1 MGGNATLEYKTKR
14 ITKEENEKI
23 INFLF
28 DSLNKDKDFSSK
40 NELFGI
46 PLSYSEK
53 ESFGDID
60 LLTTMNLVKLLNKL
74 SKNSNILIEPK
85 YLAKKRD
92 KNGFR
97 INSQIESIPVKIKTN
112 EFETDFFQ
120 LDLILTTKENFDN
133 HLRYLSFNDLGAL
146 IGRIA
151 YSQGLRFGE
160 SGLYYNF
167 PFEHKFTEMLGK
179 TKLFISNDYFKILN
193 MLGFENLPNKEDI
206 KGIEKF
212 NEQFKNKI
220 DIFNF
225 IISNKNF
232 NAEAFS
238 VSTKNSKTKS
248 RDRKRSTMKGFLD
261 FLIEKRYLTK
271 EQAFGDKEEVDRDE
285 VDRGEKID
293 KGILKIEEF
302 IDKGFIEQ
310 NFINHQL
317 AKIKENLKEAAL
329 KKNFNKKF
337 SGDVVIDLMNEKF
350 KEDYDLLKPKELA
363 SMVSRLKTFML
374 DYFKERNLTKEQ
386 VLNLPEEEI
395 KNKLIELLEE
405 QFKKK
410 RVIKIKTL

>member
-60 LLTTMNLVKLLNKL
+60 LLTTMNLVELLNKI

-120 LDLILTTKENFDN
+120 LDLILSTKENFDN

-167 PFEHKFTEMLGK
+167 PFEHKFTEILGK
-179 TKLFISNDYFKILN
+179 TKLFISNDYFKILS
-193 MLGFENLPNKEDI
+193 MLGFENLPNKEDV

-212 NEQFKNKI
+212 NKQFKNKI

-248 RDRKRSTMKGFLD
+248 RDRKRSTVKGFLD
-261 FLIEKRYLTK
+261 FLIEKGYLTK
-271 EQAFGDKEEVDRDE
+271 EQAFGDTEKVEKVDGSER
-285 VDRGEKID
+285 ID

-310 NFINHQL
+310 NFINCQL
-317 AKIKENLKEAAL
+317 AKIKEDLKEAVL
-329 KKNFNKKF
+329 RKNFNKKF

-363 SMVSRLKTFML
+363 SIVSRLKTFML
-374 DYFKERNLTKEQ
+374 DYFNERNLTKEQ
-386 VLNLPEEEI
+386 VLDLPEEEI
-395 KNKLIELLEE
+395 RNKLIELLEK
-405 QFKKK
+405 QFEKKK
-410 RVIKIKTL
+410 IVKVKHLN

>member
-1 MGGNATLEYKTKR
+1 
-14 ITKEENEKI
+14 
-23 INFLF
+23 
-28 DSLNKDKDFSSK
+28 
-40 NELFGI
+40 
-46 PLSYSEK
+46 
-53 ESFGDID
+53 
-60 LLTTMNLVKLLNKL
+60 
-74 SKNSNILIEPK
+74 
-85 YLAKKRD
+85 
-92 KNGFR
+92 
-97 INSQIESIPVKIKTN
+97 
-112 EFETDFFQ
+112 
-120 LDLILTTKENFDN
+120 
-133 HLRYLSFNDLGAL
+133 
-146 IGRIA
+146 
-151 YSQGLRFGE
+151 
-160 SGLYYNF
+160 
-167 PFEHKFTEMLGK
+167 
-179 TKLFISNDYFKILN
+179 
-193 MLGFENLPNKEDI
+193 
-206 KGIEKF
+206 
-212 NEQFKNKI
+212 
-220 DIFNF
+220 
-225 IISNKNF
+225 
-232 NAEAFS
+232 
-238 VSTKNSKTKS
+238 
-248 RDRKRSTMKGFLD
+248 MKGFLD

>member
-23 INFLF
+23 INFLLEN
-28 DSLNKDKDFSSK
+28 LNKDKDLSFK
-40 NELFGI
+40 DELFGI

-53 ESFGDID
+53 ESFGDVD
-60 LLTTMNLVKLLNKL
+60 LLTTMNLVELLNKI

-120 LDLILTTKENFDN
+120 LDLILSTKENFDN

-167 PFEHKFTEMLGK
+167 PFEHKFTEILGK
-179 TKLFISNDYFKILN
+179 TKLFISNDYFKILS
-193 MLGFENLPNKEDI
+193 MLGFENLPNKEDV

-248 RDRKRSTMKGFLD
+248 RDRKRSTVKGFLD
-261 FLIEKRYLTK
+261 FLIEKGYLTK
-271 EQAFGDKEEVDRDE
+271 EQAFGDTEKVEEVDRSE
-285 VDRGEKID
+285 RID

-310 NFINHQL
+310 NFINCQL
-317 AKIKENLKEAAL
+317 AKIKEDLKEAAL
-329 KKNFNKKF
+329 RKNFNKKF

-363 SMVSRLKTFML
+363 SIVSRLKTFML
-374 DYFKERNLTKEQ
+374 DYFNERNLTKEQ
-386 VLNLPEEEI
+386 VLDLPEEEI
-395 KNKLIELLEE
+395 RNKLIELLEK
-405 QFKKK
+405 QFEKKK
-410 RVIKIKTL
+410 IVKVKHLN

>member
-28 DSLNKDKDFSSK
+28 DSLNKDKNFSSK

-60 LLTTMNLVKLLNKL
+60 LLTTMNLIELLNKL

-232 NAEAFS
+232 NAEDFS